1 MKGSELA
8 RNQVTGDLDP
18 FKMINKHTPEE
29 KKSEI
34 PSKQFFEEGDNVV
47 RRSGFDEGM
56 LRLNLQMNEQ
66 KVFIDQ
72 DSTDFEQSH
81 IKKAKSVGGP
91 GDITPEFDP
100 NVVDTDNLEFGDD
113 DEVPSNNGVAKPYEE
128 EIEEEK
134 NEADEQFEVI
144 ENDFSKVIKNKKLLK
159 PDVKVMHDLYIDD
172 KNEDEIFSKDVN
184 VLDLVNTSYMEG
196 KLRLTR
202 YKLVFQPYKKRKHE
216 IRSKVDFKKQSQ
228 DDEFTLM
235 RLEKHRAQYFSI
247 PVHMIYSVKEVSDKQ
262 YPE

>member
-8 RNQVTGDLDP
+8 RNQVSGDFDP
-18 FKMINKHTPEE
+18 LKLINMHSQEE
-29 KKSEI
+29 KKSEKLA
-34 PSKQFFEEGDNVV
+34 KQLLEEGDNVV

-56 LRLNLQMNEQ
+56 LRLNLQLNEH

-72 DSTDFEQSH
+72 DMADFELR
-81 IKKAKSVGGP
+81 KAKSVGL
-91 GDITPEFDP
+91 GDATPEFDP
-100 NVVDTDNLEFGDD
+100 NVVDTENVECGDD
-113 DEVPSNNGVAKPYEE
+113 DEVLESNGVAKPYEE

-134 NEADEQFEVI
+134 NGADDQFEVI
-144 ENDFSKVIKNKKLLK
+144 ENDFQKVLKNKKLLK
-159 PDVKVMHDLYIDD
+159 PDIKVMHDLYVDD
-172 KNEDEIFSKDVN
+172 KNEDEIFTKDVN

-196 KLRLTR
+196 KLKLTR

-216 IRSKVDFKKQSQ
+216 IRSKVDFKKQSHE
-228 DDEFTLM
+228 DEFTLM

-247 PVHMIYSVKEVSDKQ
+247 PVHMIYSVKEVVDKQ